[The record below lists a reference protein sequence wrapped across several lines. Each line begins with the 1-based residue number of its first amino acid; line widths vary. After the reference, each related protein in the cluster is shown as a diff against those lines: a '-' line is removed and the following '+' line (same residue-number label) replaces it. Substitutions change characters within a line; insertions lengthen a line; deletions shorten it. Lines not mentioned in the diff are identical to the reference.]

1 MDGKSKADWWRPM
14 RLSVYGEAMTG
25 LKRTVALVGM
35 MGAGKS
41 SVGRRLAD
49 RLGVIFYDADAEIET
64 AAGCTINDIFE
75 RYGERAFRDGERKV
89 IQRLLHEPPHV
100 LATGGGALLD
110 AATRATLAE
119 QAVTVWLRAPLDVL
133 LSRVGRRDTRPL
145 LRNGPPRET
154 LARLL
159 AEREPLYAECGIIV
173 DVGNEPHGTA
183 VARIF
188 AALRDLGIIAA
199 P

>member
-1 MDGKSKADWWRPM
+1 M